1 MKKIS
6 SIFSTAFITPAI
18 STTLMLLLLG
28 TNVFFVLMAHNL
40 SDYVREN
47 INLSILISDELN
59 AGEIKKL
66 QGDFTQAPYVK
77 TIRYISKEEA
87 LRDATRTMGADP
99 REFLGYNPFTAS
111 FEINILADYANA
123 RSMDEIVRSIK
134 KNAAVVDVIYQRD
147 LIESVNHNI
156 QKLSVIL
163 LVIAALFLY
172 ISFALINNTVRLA
185 IFSKRFL
192 INTMKLV
199 GAKWSFIRRPF
210 MVNGATLGLLSAV
223 VADALLYAGYVW
235 LKEYEPEIS
244 LVVDQRVVIVVGCS
258 VLVAGLLITV
268 LCTFVSLQKYLKMST
283 KKLYNI

>member
-123 RSMDEIVRSIK
+123 QSMDEIVRGIK
-134 KNAAVVDVIYQRD
+134 KKAAVVDVIYQRD

-156 QKLSVIL
+156 QKLSVVL

-210 MVNGATLGLLSAV
+210 MLSGATLGLLSAA

-244 LVVDQRVVIVVGCS
+244 LVVDERVVVAVGCS

>member
-28 TNVFFVLMAHNL
+28 TNVFFVLMARNL

-147 LIESVNHNI
+147 LIEAVNHNI
-156 QKLSVIL
+156 QKLSVVL

-210 MVNGATLGLLSAV
+210 MLSGATLGLLSAV

>member
-123 RSMDEIVRSIK
+123 RSMDEIVRGIK

-156 QKLSVIL
+156 QKLSVVL

>member
-123 RSMDEIVRSIK
+123 GSMDEIVRGIK
-134 KNAAVVDVIYQRD
+134 KKAAVVDVIYQRD